1 MQQRKHQPLKPETF
15 VFLALFLAFFIIL
28 GIKMGVAN
36 LFSTMMNTA
45 FALLRD
51 TALYIAAVAIIM
63 SALAGVLSE
72 FGVIGLLDRLL
83 SPLMGP
89 LFGMPGACSIGVV
102 MTYLSDNP
110 SILAFADN
118 KEFRRYF
125 KKYQIPALTN
135 IGTGFGMGAI
145 ITTSVLGFF
154 TINGQSYAKAALV
167 GNLGAI
173 IGCIV
178 STRLMLHYTKKLYGT
193 EEYCDSEDIESE
205 KTDENGKPKSASIRF
220 FTSLLDGGAAGVK
233 LGLGVAPGIIIICTI
248 VMMLSKGPGAGGVYT
263 GAAYE
268 GVPLLPWIGEKLWFI
283 LKPLFGFSSPEAI
296 AVPITALGSAAAGIA
311 LIPQMLMRGIASQRD
326 IAVFTAMSMCFS
338 GYLSTHVAMM
348 DTLKCPSLT
357 GKAIGCHTIGGIIAG
372 VSANW
377 LFRLFSL

>member
-1 MQQRKHQPLKPETF
+1 
-15 VFLALFLAFFIIL
+15 
-28 GIKMGVAN
+28 
-36 LFSTMMNTA
+36 
-45 FALLRD
+45 
-51 TALYIAAVAIIM
+51 
-63 SALAGVLSE
+63 
-72 FGVIGLLDRLL
+72 
-83 SPLMGP
+83 
-89 LFGMPGACSIGVV
+89 
-102 MTYLSDNP
+102 
-110 SILAFADN
+110 
-118 KEFRRYF
+118 
-125 KKYQIPALTN
+125 
-135 IGTGFGMGAI
+135 MGAI

-154 TINGQSYAKAALV
+154 TITGQSYAKAALV

-205 KTDENGKPKSASIRF
+205 KTDVNGKPKSASIRF

>member
-154 TINGQSYAKAALV
+154 T
-167 GNLGAI
+167 
-173 IGCIV
+173 
-178 STRLMLHYTKKLYGT
+178 
-193 EEYCDSEDIESE
+193 
-205 KTDENGKPKSASIRF
+205 
-220 FTSLLDGGAAGVK
+220 
-233 LGLGVAPGIIIICTI
+233 
-248 VMMLSKGPGAGGVYT
+248 
-263 GAAYE
+263 
-268 GVPLLPWIGEKLWFI
+268 
-283 LKPLFGFSSPEAI
+283 
-296 AVPITALGSAAAGIA
+296 
-311 LIPQMLMRGIASQRD
+311 
-326 IAVFTAMSMCFS
+326 
-338 GYLSTHVAMM
+338 
-348 DTLKCPSLT
+348 
-357 GKAIGCHTIGGIIAG
+357 
-372 VSANW
+372 
-377 LFRLFSL
+377 

>member
-1 MQQRKHQPLKPETF
+1 M
-15 VFLALFLAFFIIL
+15 FLALFLAFFIIL

-193 EEYCDSEDIESE
+193 EEYCESEDIEE
-205 KTDENGKPKSASIRF
+205 AKTDENGKPKSASIRF
-220 FTSLLDGGAAGVK
+220 FTSLLDGGASGVK